1 MVESNSYNSLIEIGL
16 ADYLMTR
23 GGGDIIEEKWMV
35 NLGSY
40 ISNLTDKNKR
50 ILKNKIEKK
59 KNETHSQHNDALH
72 EISIAYAFY
81 DSVNFLEE
89 NNNISTPD
97 FCSNGIHVEV
107 KTINNSNVEKNRL
120 NDISKRRC
128 CMISNVWDE
137 SKIKIFMDLAANVMV
152 KKFNY
157 HIKTAIRQ
165 LNMNGGHVWIVYTI
179 DYPPWFS

>member
-72 EISIAYAFY
+72 EISIACAFY

-89 NNNISTPD
+89 NNNISTP
-97 FCSNGIHVEV
+97 
-107 KTINNSNVEKNRL
+107 
-120 NDISKRRC
+120 
-128 CMISNVWDE
+128 
-137 SKIKIFMDLAANVMV
+137 IFVLMAFM
-152 KKFNY
+152 
-157 HIKTAIRQ
+157 
-165 LNMNGGHVWIVYTI
+165 
-179 DYPPWFS
+179 